1 MDKNKIAITLGIVC
15 FILTASICVQI
26 NTVKSTN
33 STVAQTFTENN
44 LRDEVLKW
52 KEKYDNISNDLNNA
66 EKELAKI
73 RENSTKNDSSSS
85 AKEAEITLN
94 NNLLGKTDLMG
105 QGIEMTLKDDPD
117 ATRESIGVFD
127 DISDHI
133 IHDADLRYIVNELKN
148 AGAEAISVNGER
160 IVSTSYISVVD
171 YNRILI
177 DEKRITS
184 PYEIKAIGDKKY
196 LESMLTIKGG
206 FKDRFEKQLKIEY
219 TLDDNVIIPAYG
231 KEMNK
236 LQYSQEYKEQEAN

>member
-148 AGAEAISVNGER
+148 AGAEAIAINGQRVVNTTAITCIGNV
-160 IVSTSYISVVD
+160 IKV
-171 YNRILI
+171 N
-177 DEKRITS
+177 DEKTTS
-184 PYEIKAIGDKKY
+184 PFTIKAIG
-196 LESMLTIKGG
+196 LSESLAGIDRPGSYIELLREKGIVVTIKKLNSIQIQKYAGAISA
-206 FKDRFEKQLKIEY
+206 KY
-219 TLDDNVIIPAYG
+219 
-231 KEMNK
+231 MK
-236 LQYSQEYKEQEAN
+236 LQK